1 MTDTLFGSP
10 RRRKGAAEALLDST
24 LRAWAAEGY
33 LVGPTWGA
41 ARGVLRDAARAVDSA
56 RHDMQEGT
64 ASALAF
70 SRTNENY
77 RQALAAYRPGE
88 EVPTHDAIDT
98 LIANLTSSPPLCD

>member
-24 LRAWAAEGY
+24 LRAWAQEGY
-33 LVGPTWGA
+33 LVGPSWGA
-41 ARGVLRDAARAVDSA
+41 ARGVLRDAARAVDAA

-77 RQALAAYRPGE
+77 RNALAAYRPGE
-88 EVPTHDAIDT
+88 EAPTHDAIDE
-98 LIANLTSSPPLCD
+98 LIAALGAPPLCD